1 MCHIFILI
9 SVPLSFRMKI
19 RTLFGKDST
28 YSTYKIRK
36 GTVTGC
42 NSLFVLYNWIYKKLW
57 ENFRPKRYISVLRA
71 MMSQNSKKEECS
83 KVYCCIQ
90 TGVTDIVCLFFS
102 FLGYSVKNV
111 PFDYCF
117 TCR

>member
-9 SVPLSFRMKI
+9 SVPLSFRTKI

-42 NSLFVLYNWIYKKLW
+42 NSLFVLYNWICKKLW

-71 MMSQNSKKEECS
+71 MMSQNSKK
-83 KVYCCIQ
+83 
-90 TGVTDIVCLFFS
+90 
-102 FLGYSVKNV
+102 KNV
-111 PFDYCF
+111 RKCIAAY
-117 TCR
+117 RQG